1 MRAALA
7 AFSVAALVFALAA
20 CGDSSSSSSSS
31 SSSGDTGTTSGGKAT
46 SLVAK
51 VSNAKASLKGSK
63 ILASADIEV
72 GGHPGEKLTLRYGLI
87 DAVSGVR
94 ASQDERV
101 AARYVAT
108 SQVKKLIETVNI
120 PKPTPTDYLVHFVLY
135 APDGS
140 YLASADSD
148 VFTVP
153 S

>member
-1 MRAALA
+1 MRTVLAAL
-7 AFSVAALVFALAA
+7 SVVALVFGLAA
-20 CGDSSSSSSSS
+20 CGGSSSSS
-31 SSSGDTGTTSGGKAT
+31 SSSGGGTGTTSGGTAT

-51 VSNAKASLKGSK
+51 VSNAKASLQGSK
-63 ILASADIEV
+63 IVASADIEE

-94 ASQDERV
+94 ASQDEQV
-101 AARYVAT
+101 AARYVTT
-108 SQVKKLIETVNI
+108 SQVKKVTETVSI

-140 YLASADSD
+140 YLASADSG